1 MTFNIFWDTVFLPFL
16 DFACM
21 SLIVVLL
28 AANVLIVVL
37 LLVHKRCHNDL
48 FEMSFPKLKIMVIV
62 MAGFIWITT
71 LVSAGFTGTFF
82 TPINNPA
89 DYVHLL
95 NTDLPAG
102 VRLLIELGIA
112 VLLAFPAYSA
122 NLRLMKQQKQDRV
135 ERHDLQNRVKK
146 ANSWAHNEGQRNRQI
161 RAELA
166 ALRAGEAFIK
176 ENSHVS
182 VAVKEEFSRII
193 RETQKAEEQALVVKD
208 RRR

>member
-1 MTFNIFWDTVFLPFL
+1 
-16 DFACM
+16 
-21 SLIVVLL
+21 
-28 AANVLIVVL
+28 
-37 LLVHKRCHNDL
+37 
-48 FEMSFPKLKIMVIV
+48 
-62 MAGFIWITT
+62 
-71 LVSAGFTGTFF
+71 
-82 TPINNPA
+82 
-89 DYVHLL
+89 
-95 NTDLPAG
+95 
-102 VRLLIELGIA
+102 
-112 VLLAFPAYSA
+112 
-122 NLRLMKQQKQDRV
+122 MKQQKQDRV

-193 RETQKAEEQALVVKD
+193 RETKKAEEQALFVKD

>member
-1 MTFNIFWDTVFLPFL
+1 MTFKIFWDTVFFPFL

-48 FEMSFPKLKIMVIV
+48 FEMSFPKIMVIV

>member
-146 ANSWAHNEGQRNRQI
+146 S
-161 RAELA
+161 
-166 ALRAGEAFIK
+166 
-176 ENSHVS
+176 
-182 VAVKEEFSRII
+182 
-193 RETQKAEEQALVVKD
+193 
-208 RRR
+208 